1 MKTVYVRI
9 ADLAA
14 LQKDGLLITIGLGSC
29 VGIALYDLEHK
40 VAGLA
45 HILLN
50 DSKRYFLQSS
60 SNHFNPAKF
69 ADTAIPELI
78 KAMKKLGS
86 GGSDLV
92 AHLAGGSKLF
102 DFTFE
107 GAGIG
112 QKNLE
117 AARSKLN
124 ELGIAVLSEDT
135 GGSYG
140 RTMKIYAN
148 TGEVVISSL
157 SKGERTRCYRSY
169 LPLM

>member
-1 MKTVYVRI
+1 METVYVRI
-9 ADLAA
+9 ADLAS
-14 LQKDGLLITIGLGSC
+14 LQKDGLLVTIGLGSC
-29 VGIALYDLEHK
+29 VGVALYDSDRK

-50 DSKRYFLQSS
+50 DSKKYLQTS

-78 KAMKKLGS
+78 KAMEKMGAKRRA
-86 GGSDLV
+86 LV

-102 DFTFE
+102 DFKFE

-112 QKNLE
+112 EKNLE
-117 AARSKLN
+117 AARFKLN
-124 ELGIAVLSEDT
+124 ELGIAILSEDT
-135 GGSYG
+135 GGSCG
-140 RTMKIYAN
+140 RTMKIYVS

-157 SKGERTRCYRSY
+157 SKGDSRCYQ
-169 LPLM
+169 LCQPLA